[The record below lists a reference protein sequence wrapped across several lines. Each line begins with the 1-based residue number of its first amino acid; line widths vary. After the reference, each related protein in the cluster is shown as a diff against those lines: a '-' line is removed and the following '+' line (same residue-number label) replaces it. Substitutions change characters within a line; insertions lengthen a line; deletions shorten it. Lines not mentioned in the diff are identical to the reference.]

1 MRLGPLPG
9 EADWRRAYLPGEG
22 WLRDHYEWFAAAVGV
37 LLVINELVAWGHD
50 LRKWDWLF
58 VSGFVTLVG
67 LLRISLLLPQRLHE
81 MLTRLVSREV
91 VRDSLDDIA
100 GFETE
105 LFGRSRRYAL
115 VGGAVLPVVLTVA
128 WVFAKWG
135 HLGAFTSTIV
145 TQALAAI
152 PVGFFVG
159 RTVNYGRLGTSLS
172 AERFQ
177 VELDP
182 EHLDGCAGLRP
193 VGEFYFFQAG
203 LLAVPAAYLAGWW
216 LAIPFFDARY
226 VDWRDPYLGLLAFVI
241 VCEMLAFFAPLW
253 SFHALMTK
261 AKGRLFVRADEIAH
275 KVAELQKRLRAG
287 DVADRPALENQLAL
301 LTREYEAIDAMPTW
315 PVSVRLRRRL
325 ATQNLLLFVP
335 VGLHLFGASDQ
346 WQQLVDSL
354 QKAVAGQG

>member
-9 EADWRRAYLPGEG
+9 EADWRRAYLPGES
-22 WLRDHYEWFAAAVGV
+22 WLRDHYEWFAAAVGI

-58 VSGFVTLVG
+58 VSGFVTLVAI
-67 LLRISLLLPQRLHE
+67 LKISLLLPQRLHE
-81 MLTRLVSREV
+81 TLSRLVSRKV
-91 VRDSLDDIA
+91 VHDRQDDIL
-100 GFETE
+100 GYEND
-105 LFGRSRRYAL
+105 LYSRSRRYAL
-115 VGGAVLPVVLTVA
+115 VGGAVLPVVLTLA

-135 HLGAFTSTIV
+135 HLGPYASTVV

-159 RTVNYGRLGTSLS
+159 RTVNYGRIGTSLS
-172 AERFQ
+172 AERFE
-177 VELDP
+177 VALDP

-203 LLAVPAAYLAGWW
+203 LLAVPAAYLAVWW
-216 LAIPFFDARY
+216 LAIPFFGERY
-226 VDWRDPYLGLLAFVI
+226 VDWRVPYLGLLAFVI
-241 VCEMLAFFAPLW
+241 ACEVFAFFAPLW
-253 SFHALMTK
+253 SFHALMTSAK
-261 AKGRLFVRADEIAH
+261 ARFFVRADEIGH
-275 KVAELQKRLRAG
+275 KVADLQKRLRAG
-287 DVADRPALENQLAL
+287 EVADRPALENQLAL
-301 LTREYEAIDAMPTW
+301 LTREYQAIDAMPTW
-315 PVSVRLRRRL
+315 PVSVRIRRRL

-346 WQQLVDSL
+346 WQQVVDSI